1 MMPPRLFGRARVALH
16 GDVALP
22 LAGKLE
28 RIETPVHD
36 RSSPFLTPIIMQ
48 SAFVPI
54 CAPDH
59 TPPQECA
66 GEVFS
71 SACELFHPRST
82 GNGGIA
88 GRIDANTFQ
97 RRQDMKILLTAL
109 AIVTTV
115 AAPAF
120 AQKQAPV
127 SPNAVV

>member
-48 SAFVPI
+48 SGLCSDL
-54 CAPDH
+54 CARSHPA
-59 TPPQECA
+59 A
-66 GEVFS
+66 GMRRRSFFMS
-71 SACELFHPRST
+71 CELFHPRST

-88 GRIDANTFQ
+88 A
-97 RRQDMKILLTAL
+97 AL
-109 AIVTTV
+109 MPTPSNGDRT
-115 AAPAF
+115 
-120 AQKQAPV
+120 
-127 SPNAVV
+127 